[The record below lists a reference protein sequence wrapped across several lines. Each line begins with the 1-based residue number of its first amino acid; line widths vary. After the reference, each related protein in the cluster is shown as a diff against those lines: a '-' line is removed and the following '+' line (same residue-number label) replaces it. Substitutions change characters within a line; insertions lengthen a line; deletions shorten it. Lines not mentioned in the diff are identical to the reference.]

1 MRLAVIGSR
10 RLYVRDLSPYL
21 PDNVTEIVSGG
32 AKGIDGC
39 AGEYARRNGIPL
51 TEFLP
56 DYRRYGKGAGGHR
69 RPGLALPRRPANAD
83 RRGDGAGAGRLTRQ
97 GGPFPSEKV
106 RKPPEQPVLIDLLLR
121 GSSFHLGRETAE
133 S

>member
-10 RLYVRDLSPYL
+10 RLYVRDLGPYL

-56 DYRRYGKGAGGHR
+56 DYRRYGKGATCKSSITPTNCSPSGTGIPEAR
-69 RPGLALPRRPANAD
+69 ISSSV
-83 RRGDGAGAGRLTRQ
+83 RQ
-97 GGPFPSEKV
+97 G
-106 RKPPEQPVLIDLLLR
+106 
-121 GSSFHLGRETAE
+121 
-133 S
+133 

>member
-10 RLYVRDLSPYL
+10 RLYVRDLGPYL

-39 AGEYARRNGIPL
+39 AGEYARRNVIPL

-56 DYRRYGKGAGGHR
+56 DYRRYGKGAPFKRDLQIIDYADELLAFWDGHS
-69 RPGLALPRRPANAD
+69 
-83 RRGDGAGAGRLTRQ
+83 RGTDFVIRQARLKKKKITVIRMDAT
-97 GGPFPSEKV
+97 P
-106 RKPPEQPVLIDLLLR
+106 
-121 GSSFHLGRETAE
+121 
-133 S
+133 

>member
-10 RLYVRDLSPYL
+10 RLYVRDLGPYL

-56 DYRRYGKGAGGHR
+56 DYRRYGKGA
-69 RPGLALPRRPANAD
+69 
-83 RRGDGAGAGRLTRQ
+83 
-97 GGPFPSEKV
+97 PFK
-106 RKPPEQPVLIDLLLR
+106 RDL
-121 GSSFHLGRETAE
+121 
-133 S
+133 